1 MIVDSFPYSTSYSP
15 SAPVVQIVVTH
26 RGSATLSALV
36 DSGAD
41 ATLIP
46 VDILH
51 AIKAPFIQTHTMIGV
66 NNTRHIVDLYRLR
79 IQVGVGPTL
88 YGVRAVA
95 TSQGG
100 EAILGRDVLNHLIVT
115 LNGVAGVTEISV

>member
-1 MIVDSFPYSTSYSP
+1 M
-15 SAPVVQIVVTH
+15 
-26 RGSATLSALV
+26 LSALV

-46 VDILH
+46 VDILN
-51 AIKAPFIQTHTMIGV
+51 AIKAPFIRTHTMVSV
-66 NNTRHIVDLYRLR
+66 NNTRHTVDIYRLR
-79 IQVGVGPTL
+79 IRVGAGPAL

-95 TSQGG
+95 TPQGG

-115 LNGVAGVTEISV
+115 LNGLAGVTEIST